1 MADSDDGDY
10 VRRIDFQAL
19 TAVAKRG
26 ELADWLAEAA
36 DALDAA
42 AEELVPL
49 AVEET
54 RLPPTPRL
62 KNQPT
67 VAVLASGAATLL
79 SVRAK
84 DFLKA
89 DEIVRSECFGP
100 ASIVVTYASHDELLE
115 ALANLEPGLTATV
128 HAQESEIEDVRTILP
143 ALTRLAGRLLWN
155 DWPTGVTVSWAQQ
168 HGGPYPATTTP
179 TTTSV
184 GTAAIDRFLPPRGL
198 ARLPRHTPPA
208 AVTGIQPLAPPTP
221 HRRRTLRRPTAST
234 QAS

>member
-100 ASIVVTYASHDELLE
+100 ASIVVTYASQDELLE
-115 ALANLEPGLTATV
+115 VLANLEPGLTATV
-128 HAQESEIEDVRTILP
+128 HAQESETEDVRTILP

-155 DWPTGVTVSWAQQ
+155 DCPTGVTVSWAQQ
-168 HGGPYPATTTP
+168 HGGPYPATTAP
-179 TTTSV
+179 ATTSV
-184 GTAAIDRFLPPRGL
+184 GAATIDRFLRPMAWQGFPDALLPPPVQESNPWQ
-198 ARLPRHTPPA
+198 LPRRID
-208 AVTGIQPLAPPTP
+208 GK
-221 HRRRTLRRPTAST
+221 R
-234 QAS
+234 